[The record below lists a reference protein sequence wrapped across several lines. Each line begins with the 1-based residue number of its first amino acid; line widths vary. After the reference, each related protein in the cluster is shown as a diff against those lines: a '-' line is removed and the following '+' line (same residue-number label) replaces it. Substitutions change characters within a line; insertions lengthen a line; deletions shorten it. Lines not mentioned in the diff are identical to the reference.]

1 MAAETETI
9 SVLDIRV
16 EGAVKNVKDLKDNIR
31 ELKKQL
37 NEFEGDLNDPQAMEE
52 YQDKLEQLKLNQNAL
67 KDAMHATTGS
77 FQDVIEG
84 AKGTTETY
92 NSLVHTMAD
101 LKAELRNTDVS
112 TKEGVKRFND
122 LAKQIDNVNT
132 KLKNMDAAQG
142 NYQRNVGNYSSAL
155 TGLAD
160 NFKSVA
166 GGAASVVNPVKNVTA
181 GFKTLSATPVIG
193 ILGLLANVLVQV
205 TGALKSSEDN
215 ANRVTQAF
223 SIFGGVGDAITKLMQ
238 GLGKAVAWVAEKFSA
253 VYEAVFGLSEA
264 MEQRKEITEQ
274 TIALAQREREA
285 TMQNADA
292 QREIAELQAKV
303 NDRISYTLQER
314 LGFLERANQLEEEIS
329 KREYENLK
337 TQYNIIKA
345 KNALTE
351 SSTEDLKKEADA
363 YAAMVNAE
371 TAYYNAIRSNNA
383 KISTLRKEAASESKK
398 SVQAMQEEVKE
409 NALSLESILKDIE
422 AVEKALDEERKT
434 RLAEQAE
441 LDAMTLQQTADLT
454 AEIDA
459 YFDQIH
465 QEELQRMEEE
475 RIKAEETAQ
484 AKIDSLHAVANATY
498 SIMGSIA
505 DLYEADTLN
514 SAKNAAKV
522 KALRIAQATID
533 TITGAVGA
541 LTSAAANPGGIP
553 GMIIGTANAAA
564 ITTAG
569 VAQIAKIR
577 STNIPGASAGSSSAS
592 ISAPSVGT
600 EIPRTRNVT
609 SASEEVRLNQM
620 ASDQR
625 VVLVMSDLEA
635 KQGQI
640 KVQTEE
646 SSF

>member
-9 SVLDIRV
+9 SILNISTGD
-16 EGAVKNVKDLKDNIR
+16 AVKNVKDLRDNIK

-37 NEFEGDLNDPQAMEE
+37 NEFEGDLNDPKEMEE

-67 KDAMHATTGS
+67 KDAMYATTGS
-77 FQDVIEG
+77 FKDVIEG

-101 LKAELRNTDVS
+101 LKAQLRNTDVS
-112 TKEGVKRFND
+112 TKDGVKRFND

-142 NYQRNVGNYSSAL
+142 NYQRNVGNYGSAL
-155 TGLAD
+155 TRLSD

-223 SIFGGVGDAITKLMQ
+223 SIFGGVGDTITKLMQ

-274 TIALAQREREA
+274 TIALAQKEREA
-285 TMQNADA
+285 IVANADA
-292 QREIAELQAKV
+292 QREIAENEAKA
-303 NDRISYTLQER
+303 NDKINYTLDQR
-314 LGFLERANQLEEEIS
+314 LGFLTRANELQEEIRQ
-329 KREYENLK
+329 REYDNLK
-337 TQYNIIKA
+337 AQYEIIKA

-371 TAYYNAIRSNNA
+371 TDYYNAIRSNNA
-383 KISTLRKEAASESKK
+383 KISALRKESASESKK
-398 SVQAMQEEVKE
+398 SIQVVQEEVKQ
-409 NALSLESILKDIE
+409 NALTLEEILKNVE
-422 AVEKALDEERKT
+422 AVEKALDEDRKT

-459 YFDQIH
+459 YFDQLH
-465 QEELQRMEEE
+465 EEEMQRMQEEIDMAE
-475 RIKAEETAQ
+475 RTAQ
-484 AKIDSLHAVANATY
+484 AKIDTLYGVANATS

-505 DLYEADTLN
+505 DIYEQSGENDKKSAQK
-514 SAKNAAKV
+514 AKNI
-522 KALRIAQATID
+522 RIASATID
-533 TITGAVGA
+533 TISGAVSGFMQYQKQ
-541 LTSAAANPGGIP
+541 GIP
-553 GMIIGTANAAA
+553 QPYATILGAAQAAVITAAGM
-564 ITTAG
+564 
-569 VAQIAKIR
+569 AQINKIK
-577 STNIPGASAGSSSAS
+577 STSVSGGSTGGSVSV
-592 ISAPSVGT
+592 SAPSVGT
-600 EIPRTRNVT
+600 EIPMTRNVT